1 MRDFTLRD
9 SLSGKATAALL
20 VLLLV
25 TAHSRA
31 QDAGDDPLVS
41 DYPPSG
47 DRLRDLA
54 DRLDFS
60 IGFAARYDWA
70 SMEQAELYETITAA
84 EFNIITPENSVKWI
98 NVHPLQEDYDFGDMD
113 TLRAFADANDM
124 VIHGHPL
131 TWYGQNP
138 MWAGELSPAEL
149 EIAMQQHITSV
160 VGRYKGRIKV
170 WDVVNEA
177 LNDEGTDYRVDNNIF
192 YAAMGADY
200 IDKAFITA
208 RAADPAATLLYN
220 DYDIGW
226 LNTKS
231 DRAFELVTD
240 LQERA
245 IPVDGVGLQMH
256 INHTFEHGEGFSANM
271 QRIAD
276 RGLEVWLTEFDV
288 GVLEET
294 DYEKQA
300 EVYEDIIQR
309 CLMQPACKAVQIW
322 GLDDFHSWRPYFD
335 PLPFDDDFRVKPAYY
350 GMQRALM
357 SQPVHPESCTL
368 NDAIVQ
374 SGAVYPGVSGSN
386 DSGDLQPAISCEQV
400 AMANGFASL
409 TVRYRN
415 PGVDTPT
422 LSMRIGEQ
430 ELGRVELPP
439 TAVSDDGDYLTI
451 ELPVT
456 PVAGLSVLEL
466 VFEGQSG
473 DVGLDALLFNNPV
486 GPLLGTETASNSGGS
501 TGNNQSGD
509 TGNGGDESSGGS
521 SGGAAGALTLAWLL
535 FFALRRMRA
544 GPPHG

>member
-9 SLSGKATAALL
+9 SLSVKAAAVLL
-20 VLLLV
+20 VSLLLL
-25 TAHSRA
+25 ALNSHA

-70 SMEQAELYETITAA
+70 ALEQAELYETITAA

-98 NVHPLQEDYDFGDMD
+98 NVHPLQDDYDFGDMD
-113 TLRAFADANDM
+113 TLRAFADSNGM

-138 MWAGELSPAEL
+138 LWAEELLPSEL
-149 EIAMQQHITSV
+149 ELAMQQHIAFV
-160 VGRYKGRIKV
+160 VGRYKGGIKV

-192 YAAMGADY
+192 YAAMGAEY
-200 IDKAFITA
+200 IDKAFIAA
-208 RAADPAATLLYN
+208 RAADSAAVLLYN
-220 DYDIGW
+220 DFGIGW
-226 LNTKS
+226 LNAKS

-240 LQERA
+240 LQDRD

-256 INHTFEHGEGFSANM
+256 IDHTFEHGEGFSANM

-288 GVLEET
+288 GVLQTT
-294 DYEKQA
+294 DYEKQG

-322 GLDDFHSWRPYFD
+322 GLDDFHSWRPFFD
-335 PLPFDDDFRVKPAYY
+335 PLPFDDNFRIKPAYY

-357 SQPVHPESCTL
+357 SQPVHPESCILT
-368 NDAIVQ
+368 DAVVQ
-374 SGAVYPGVSGSN
+374 SGAVFPGASGSN
-386 DSGDLQPAISCEQV
+386 NSGNLQPAISCDQV
-400 AMANGFASL
+400 ALANGFASV

-415 PGVDTPT
+415 PGVDTPS
-422 LSMRIGEQ
+422 LSLHVGEQ
-430 ELGRVELPP
+430 ELGQVELPP
-439 TAVSDDGDYLTI
+439 TVDSDDGDYLTI
-451 ELPVT
+451 KLPVV
-456 PVAGLSVLEL
+456 PVAGLSKLVLE
-466 VFEGQSG
+466 FEGQAG
-473 DVGLDALLFNNPV
+473 DIGLDALLFSDPI
-486 GPLLGTETASNSGGS
+486 GSLLGTDSASNSA
-501 TGNNQSGD
+501 GN
-509 TGNGGDESSGGS
+509 ES
-521 SGGAAGALTLAWLL
+521 SGGAAGALILTWLMFL
-535 FFALRRMRA
+535 ALRRVRGRPA
-544 GPPHG
+544 A